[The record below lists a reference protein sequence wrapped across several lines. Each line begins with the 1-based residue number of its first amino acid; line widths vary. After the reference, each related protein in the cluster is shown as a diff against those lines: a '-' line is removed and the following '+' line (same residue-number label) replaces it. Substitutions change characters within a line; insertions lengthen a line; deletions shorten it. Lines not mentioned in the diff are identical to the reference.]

1 MLSRVLPRLLFR
13 LLLCLLVFSP
23 TAQAADAGDDAL
35 WQRLRGNGVI
45 VLMRHAA
52 TTPGIGDPPG
62 FELGK
67 CATQRNLSAA
77 GRDDA
82 RAIGA
87 AFRHHNIVPG
97 AVWSSRWCRCLET
110 ARLAFDGVKPEP
122 TLDSMFNVDEASGA
136 ARVRDL
142 YNRLE
147 EWRGIGPLV
156 LVTHDVNIRAL
167 TGEYVAQG
175 EMVLTVL
182 RDGRL
187 EVIGRLNAH
196 GGRQAGTGAR

>member
-196 GGRQAGTGAR
+196 RGRQAGTGAR

>member
-1 MLSRVLPRLLFR
+1 MFR
-13 LLLCLLVFSP
+13 RMFLCLLTLLPLACAAQV
-23 TAQAADAGDDAL
+23 TADEAL
-35 WQRLRGNGVI
+35 WQRLRAGGVI

-52 TTPGIGDPPG
+52 TTPGVGDPPG

-110 ARLAFDGVKPEP
+110 ARLAFDGAKPEP
-122 TLDSMFNVDEASGA
+122 TLDSMFQLDEATGA
-136 ARVRDL
+136 ARLQDL
-142 YNRLE
+142 RNRLE
-147 EWRGIGPLV
+147 ARRGMGPLV

-167 TGEYVAQG
+167 TGEYLEQG
-175 EMVLTVL
+175 EMLLTEL

-187 EVIGRLNAH
+187 AVIGRLNAH
-196 GGRQAGTGAR
+196 SGRPATPARAR

>member
-1 MLSRVLPRLLFR
+1 MIRC
-13 LLLCLLVFSP
+13 LLLCLLIFFP
-23 TAQAADAGDDAL
+23 TAQAADSGDAAL
-35 WQRLRGNGVI
+35 WQRLRAGGVV

-52 TTPGIGDPPG
+52 TTPGIGDLPG

-87 AFRHHNIVPG
+87 AFRHYNVVPG

-110 ARLAFDGVKPEP
+110 ARLAFDQVQPEP
-122 TLDSMFNVDEASGA
+122 ALDSMFQLDEAAAA
-136 ARVRDL
+136 ARLRDL
-142 YNRLE
+142 LARLDQRHE
-147 EWRGIGPLV
+147 TSTLV

-167 TGEYVAQG
+167 TGEYLEQG
-175 EMVLTVL
+175 EMLLTVL

-187 EVIGRLNAH
+187 QAIGRLKAH
-196 GGRQAGTGAR
+196 GVATTARAR

>member
-1 MLSRVLPRLLFR
+1 MLSWILPR
-13 LLLCLLVFSP
+13 LLLCLLIFSP
-23 TAQAADAGDDAL
+23 IAHAADAGDEAL

-52 TTPGIGDPPG
+52 TTPGVGDPPG
-62 FELGK
+62 FDLGK

-97 AVWSSRWCRCLET
+97 GVWSSRWCRCLET

-122 TLDSMFNVDEASGA
+122 TLDSMFKVDEASGA

-142 YNRLE
+142 HNRLE
-147 EWRGIGPLV
+147 EWRGVGPLV

-196 GGRQAGTGAR
+196 GGTQARATVSTGAR

>member
-1 MLSRVLPRLLFR
+1 MIR
-13 LLLCLLVFSP
+13 CLLVCLLIFFP
-23 TAQAADAGDDAL
+23 TAQAADSVDAAL
-35 WQRLRGNGVI
+35 WQRLRAGGVV

-87 AFRHHNIVPG
+87 AFRHYNIVPG

-110 ARLAFDGVKPEP
+110 ARLAFDQVQPEP
-122 TLDSMFNVDEASGA
+122 ALDSMFQLDEAAAA
-136 ARVRDL
+136 ARLREL
-142 YNRLE
+142 LARLDQRHE
-147 EWRGIGPLV
+147 TSTLV

-167 TGEYVAQG
+167 TGEYLEQG
-175 EMVLTVL
+175 EMLLTVL

-187 EVIGRLNAH
+187 QAIGRLKAH
-196 GGRQAGTGAR
+196 GTAIAARAR

>member
-13 LLLCLLVFSP
+13 LLLCLLIFSP
-23 TAQAADAGDDAL
+23 TTHAADAGDDAL

-147 EWRGIGPLV
+147 EWRGMGPLV

-196 GGRQAGTGAR
+196 RARQAGTGAR

>member
-1 MLSRVLPRLLFR
+1 MLSWVLPR
-13 LLLCLLVFSP
+13 LLLCLLIFSP
-23 TAQAADAGDDAL
+23 SAHAAEAGDEAL

-52 TTPGIGDPPG
+52 TTPGVGDPPG

-97 AVWSSRWCRCLET
+97 GVWSSRWCRCLET

-122 TLDSMFNVDEASGA
+122 TLDSMFKVDQASGA

-142 YNRLE
+142 HNRLE
-147 EWRGIGPLV
+147 EWRGVGPLV

-182 RDGRL
+182 REGRL
-187 EVIGRLNAH
+187 DVIGRLNAH
-196 GGRQAGTGAR
+196 GGRQATAAVPTGAR

>member
-1 MLSRVLPRLLFR
+1 MFR
-13 LLLCLLVFSP
+13 RMFLCLLILFP
-23 TAQAADAGDDAL
+23 AAQAARAAATEDEAL
-35 WQRLRGNGVI
+35 WQRMRTGGVI

-52 TTPGIGDPPG
+52 TTPGVGDPPG
-62 FELGK
+62 FELAK

-110 ARLAFDGVKPEP
+110 ARLAFDQVKPEP
-122 TLDSMFNVDEASGA
+122 TLDSMFQLDEAMGA
-136 ARVRDL
+136 ARLQDL
-142 YNRLE
+142 RNRLE
-147 EWRGIGPLV
+147 ERREASTLV

-187 EVIGRLNAH
+187 QVIGRLNAH
-196 GGRQAGTGAR
+196 GQPAAATAARAR

>member
-1 MLSRVLPRLLFR
+1 MFR
-13 LLLCLLVFSP
+13 RMFLCLLTLLP
-23 TAQAADAGDDAL
+23 LACAAQAPATTDDAL
-35 WQRLRGNGVI
+35 WQRLRAGGVI

-52 TTPGIGDPPG
+52 TTPGVGDPPG

-110 ARLAFDGVKPEP
+110 ARLAFDAAKPEP
-122 TLDSMFNVDEASGA
+122 TLDSMFRLDEATSA
-136 ARVRDL
+136 ARMQDL
-142 YNRLE
+142 LNRLE
-147 EWRGIGPLV
+147 ARRGMGPLV

-167 TGEYVAQG
+167 TGEYLEQG
-175 EMVLTVL
+175 EMLLTEL

-187 EVIGRLNAH
+187 AVIGRLNAH
-196 GGRQAGTGAR
+196 SGTAATARAR

>member
-1 MLSRVLPRLLFR
+1 MFR
-13 LLLCLLVFSP
+13 RMFLCLLTLLPAAVLAQP
-23 TAQAADAGDDAL
+23 TAPTDDAM
-35 WQRLRGNGVI
+35 WQRLRSGGVI

-52 TTPGIGDPPG
+52 TTPGVGDPPG

-82 RAIGA
+82 RAIGV

-110 ARLAFDGVKPEP
+110 ARLAFDTAKPEP
-122 TLDSMFNVDEASGA
+122 TLDSMFLVDEAIAA

-147 EWRGIGPLV
+147 QRRGAGPLV

-167 TGEYVAQG
+167 TGVYLEQG
-175 EMVLTVL
+175 HMLLAEL
-182 RDGRL
+182 RGGRL
-187 EVIGRLNAH
+187 EVIGRLDATTP
-196 GGRQAGTGAR
+196 AGAGGAR

>member
-1 MLSRVLPRLLFR
+1 MFR
-13 LLLCLLVFSP
+13 RMFLCLLTLLP
-23 TAQAADAGDDAL
+23 LACAAQTAATADEAL
-35 WQRLRGNGVI
+35 WQRLRAGGVI

-110 ARLAFDGVKPEP
+110 ARLAFDGAKPEP
-122 TLDSMFNVDEASGA
+122 TLDSMFRLDEATGA
-136 ARVRDL
+136 ARLQDL
-142 YNRLE
+142 RNRLE
-147 EWRGIGPLV
+147 ARRGMGPLV

-167 TGEYVAQG
+167 TGEYLEQG
-175 EMVLTVL
+175 EMLLTEL

-187 EVIGRLNAH
+187 AVIGRLNAH
-196 GGRQAGTGAR
+196 SDRSATARAR

>member
-1 MLSRVLPRLLFR
+1 MIRR
-13 LLLCLLVFSP
+13 LLLCLLMFLPVFHP
-23 TAQAADAGDDAL
+23 ATAAAPAAQGDEAM
-35 WQRLRGNGVI
+35 WQRLRTGGVI

-52 TTPGIGDPPG
+52 TTPGVGDPPG
-62 FELGK
+62 FTLDQ
-67 CATQRNLSAA
+67 CATQRNLSAG

-110 ARLAFDGVKPEP
+110 ARLAFDMVKPEP
-122 TLDSMFNVDEASGA
+122 ALDSMFNIDDATGA
-136 ARVRDL
+136 TRLREL
-142 YNRLE
+142 YARLE
-147 EWRGIGPLV
+147 DQRIVGPLV

-182 RDGRL
+182 RDKRL
-187 EVIGRLNAH
+187 QVIGRLNAH
-196 GGRQAGTGAR
+196 SGKPATAARAR

>member
-1 MLSRVLPRLLFR
+1 MLRR
-13 LLLCLLVFSP
+13 LLLCLLICLP
-23 TAQAADAGDDAL
+23 AAQAAAPARVADSSDDAL
-35 WQRLRGNGVI
+35 WQRLRAGGVI

-52 TTPGIGDPPG
+52 TTPGVGDPPG
-62 FELGK
+62 FDLDK

-122 TLDSMFNVDEASGA
+122 TLDSMFNIDAALGA
-136 ARVRDL
+136 ARVQDL
-142 YNRLE
+142 ANRLE
-147 EWRGIGPLV
+147 EWRGMGPLV
-156 LVTHDVNIRAL
+156 LVTHDVNVRAL
-167 TGEYVAQG
+167 TGVYLEQG
-175 EMVLTVL
+175 DMLLTEL
-182 RDGRL
+182 RGGRL
-187 EVIGRLNAH
+187 QTIGRLNAH
-196 GGRQAGTGAR
+196 SAKPAAAARAR

>member
-1 MLSRVLPRLLFR
+1 MFR
-13 LLLCLLVFSP
+13 RMFLCLLTLLP
-23 TAQAADAGDDAL
+23 LACAAQATATADDAL
-35 WQRLRGNGVI
+35 WQRLRAGGVI

-52 TTPGIGDPPG
+52 TTPGVGDPPG

-110 ARLAFDGVKPEP
+110 ARLAFDGAKPEP
-122 TLDSMFNVDEASGA
+122 TLDSMFQLDEATGA
-136 ARVRDL
+136 ARLQDL
-142 YNRLE
+142 RNRLE
-147 EWRGIGPLV
+147 ARRGMGPLV

-167 TGEYVAQG
+167 TGEYLEQG
-175 EMVLTVL
+175 EMLLTEL

-187 EVIGRLNAH
+187 AVIGRLNAH
-196 GGRQAGTGAR
+196 SGRPATPARAR

>member
-147 EWRGIGPLV
+147 EWRGMGPLV

-196 GGRQAGTGAR
+196 RGRQAGAGAR

>member
-1 MLSRVLPRLLFR
+1 MLSWVLPR
-13 LLLCLLVFSP
+13 LLLCLLIFSP
-23 TAQAADAGDDAL
+23 TAHAADAGDEAL

-52 TTPGIGDPPG
+52 TTPGVGDPPG
-62 FELGK
+62 FDLGK

-97 AVWSSRWCRCLET
+97 GVWSSRWCRCLET
-110 ARLAFDGVKPEP
+110 ARLAFDGVKPEA
-122 TLDSMFNVDEASGA
+122 TLDSMFRVDQASGA

-142 YNRLE
+142 HNRLE
-147 EWRGIGPLV
+147 EWRGVGPLV

-182 RDGRL
+182 REGRL
-187 EVIGRLNAH
+187 DVIGRLNAH
-196 GGRQAGTGAR
+196 GGRQAAAVPTGAR

>member
-147 EWRGIGPLV
+147 EWRGMGPLV

-196 GGRQAGTGAR
+196 RARQAGAGAR

>member
-1 MLSRVLPRLLFR
+1 MLSWVLPR
-13 LLLCLLVFSP
+13 LLLCLLIFSP
-23 TAQAADAGDDAL
+23 TAHAADAGDEAL
-35 WQRLRGNGVI
+35 WQRLRGNDVI

-52 TTPGIGDPPG
+52 TTPGVGDPPG
-62 FELGK
+62 FDLGK

-122 TLDSMFNVDEASGA
+122 TLDSMFKVDQASGA

-142 YNRLE
+142 HNRLE
-147 EWRGIGPLV
+147 EWRGVGPLV

-182 RDGRL
+182 REGRL
-187 EVIGRLNAH
+187 DVIGRLNAH
-196 GGRQAGTGAR
+196 GGRQAAAVPTGAR

>member
-23 TAQAADAGDDAL
+23 TAHAADAGDDAL

-147 EWRGIGPLV
+147 EWRGMGPLV

-196 GGRQAGTGAR
+196 RARQAGTGAR

>member
-1 MLSRVLPRLLFR
+1 MLSWVLPR
-13 LLLCLLVFSP
+13 LLLCLLIFSP
-23 TAQAADAGDDAL
+23 TAHAAEAGDEAL

-52 TTPGIGDPPG
+52 TTPGVGDPPG
-62 FELGK
+62 FDLGK

-97 AVWSSRWCRCLET
+97 GVWSSRWCRCLET
-110 ARLAFDGVKPEP
+110 ARLAFDGVKPEA
-122 TLDSMFNVDEASGA
+122 TLDSMFRVDQASGA

-142 YNRLE
+142 HNRLE
-147 EWRGIGPLV
+147 EWRGVGPLV

-187 EVIGRLNAH
+187 DVIGRLNAH
-196 GGRQAGTGAR
+196 GGRQAAAVPTGAR

>member
-13 LLLCLLVFSP
+13 LLLCLLIFSP
-23 TAQAADAGDDAL
+23 TAHAADGGDDAL

-45 VLMRHAA
+45 VLMRHAT

-147 EWRGIGPLV
+147 EWRGMGPLV

-196 GGRQAGTGAR
+196 RARQAGTGAR

>member
-1 MLSRVLPRLLFR
+1 MLRRMF
-13 LLLCLLVFSP
+13 LCLLTLLP
-23 TAQAADAGDDAL
+23 AACLAQAPATADDAM
-35 WQRLRGNGVI
+35 WQRLRAGGVI

-52 TTPGIGDPPG
+52 TTPGVGDPPG

-97 AVWSSRWCRCLET
+97 AVWASRWCRCLET
-110 ARLAFDGVKPEP
+110 ARLAFDEVKPEP
-122 TLDSMFNVDEASGA
+122 TLDSMFQVDEASGA
-136 ARVRDL
+136 ARVQDL

-147 EWRGIGPLV
+147 QRRGVGPLV

-167 TGEYVAQG
+167 TGEYLEQG
-175 EMVLTVL
+175 EMLLTEL
-182 RDGRL
+182 RAGRL
-187 EVIGRLNAH
+187 AVLGRLNAH
-196 GGRQAGTGAR
+196 SGSAATRAR